1 MKPPRGKR
9 VGPLTAIA
17 GGLSP
22 LLPPHQVVADVVP
35 GVSGEGG
42 ACVCVVVGGFGLGRA
57 ALG

>member
-1 MKPPRGKR
+1 M
-9 VGPLTAIA
+9 GPLTAIA